1 MEKRKGG
8 KDMEWQVVIAASV
21 CLLLL
26 LALVLLLILP
36 ELRLRQAADYLR
48 KTLEDPERDLKLP
61 RALRSLGGELSA
73 VRAQLLL
80 QRAETRQQERRRQDL
95 IAFLA
100 HDLKTPLTS
109 VLGYLELLRDE
120 PGLSDDQRAKYT
132 GIALS
137 KAKRLEELV
146 GEFFDINTMDLAL
159 DHRDPVQISF
169 LLEQLAD
176 EFYPLFAAKELKC
189 TLDIQPHLVVTGDG
203 DKLARV
209 FDNVL
214 RNAVNYSAP
223 GGPVGLTAKGERGCV
238 VVTVTNEGLEIPEKE
253 LSNIFE
259 KFYRLDAARSTRTG
273 GAGLGLA
280 IAKEIVELH
289 GGSIRAESTGHHTA
303 FVITLPLTE
312 M

>member
-1 MEKRKGG
+1 MPP
-8 KDMEWQVVIAASV
+8 VYAA
-21 CLLLL
+21 LTTALGL
-26 LALVLLLILP
+26 LALGVLAWLIARP
-36 ELRLRQAADYLR
+36 SFRLRRMGRYLR
-48 KTLEDPERDLKLP
+48 AILTDPEGEIHIPK
-61 RALRSLGGELSA
+61 SLQSVGGELSA
-73 VRAQLLL
+73 VRERLAL
-80 QRAETRQQERRRQDL
+80 QREEAQKAERRRQDL

-120 PGLSDDQRAKYT
+120 PGLSEEQRSKYT

-137 KAKRLEELV
+137 KAQRLEELV
-146 GEFFDINTMDLAL
+146 GEFFDINTMDLTL
-159 DHRDPVQISF
+159 EKRDLVQISF

-176 EFYPLFAAKELKC
+176 EFYPLFAGKELKC
-189 TLDIQPHLVVTGDG
+189 EPQIQPHLVVTGDG

-214 RNAVNYSAP
+214 RNAVNYSTP
-223 GGPVGLTAKGERGCV
+223 GGPVGLSARREGGSA
-238 VVTVTNEGLEIPEKE
+238 VVTVSNEGLEIPEGE

-259 KFYRLDAARSTRTG
+259 KFYRLDAARSSSTG

-289 GGSIRAESTGHHTA
+289 GGTIRAESTGTRTT
-303 FVITLPLTE
+303 FVIALPLKE
-312 M
+312 

>member
-1 MEKRKGG
+1 MTP
-8 KDMEWQVVIAASV
+8 ALSV
-21 CLLLL
+21 LATA
-26 LALVLLLILP
+26 LALLSLGTLAWLIARP
-36 ELRLRQAADYLR
+36 SLRLRQVGRYLQAVL
-48 KTLEDPERDLKLP
+48 KDPERELQAP
-61 RALRSLGGELSA
+61 RSLQNLGSELSA
-73 VRAQLLL
+73 VRERLA
-80 QRAETRQQERRRQDL
+80 RQQEEARQAEHRRQDL

-120 PGLSDDQRAKYT
+120 PGLSEEQRAKYT

-137 KAKRLEELV
+137 KARRLEELV
-146 GEFFDINTMDLAL
+146 GEFFDINTMDLTL
-159 DHRDPVQISF
+159 EKRDLVQVSF

-176 EFYPLFAAKELKC
+176 EFYPLFAAKDLKC
-189 TLDIQPHLVVTGDG
+189 EPAIEPHLVVEGDG

-214 RNAVNYSAP
+214 RNAVNYSTP
-223 GGPVGLTAKGERGCV
+223 GGPVGLIVRREGANV
-238 VVTVTNEGLEIPEKE
+238 VVTISNEGLEIPEGE

-259 KFYRLDAARSTRTG
+259 KFYRLDAARSTSTG

-289 GGSIRAESTGHHTA
+289 GGTIRAESTGSRTA
-303 FVITLPLTE
+303 FLITLPLQK
-312 M
+312 

>member
-1 MEKRKGG
+1 MTTWKIILLTAG
-8 KDMEWQVVIAASV
+8 
-21 CLLLL
+21 CLALL
-26 LALVLLLILP
+26 LALVILAALP
-36 ELRLRQAADYLR
+36 GIRLRRVGKALQEI
-48 KTLEDPERDLKLP
+48 LEDPSQTREVP
-61 RALRSLGGELSA
+61 RALNPVAGDLAA
-73 VRAQLLL
+73 VRARLCL
-80 QRAETRQQERRRQDL
+80 QQEEVRQEEKRRQDL

-120 PGLSDDQRAKYT
+120 PGLSEEQRSKYT
-132 GIALS
+132 GVALA

-159 DHRDPVQISF
+159 DRRDEVQISF

-176 EFYPLFAAKELKC
+176 EFYPLFASKDLTCAP
-189 TLDIQPHLVVTGDG
+189 DIEPHLVVEGDG

-214 RNAVNYSAP
+214 RNAVSYSSP
-223 GGPVGLTAKGERGCV
+223 GGPVGLVARREGDQA

-253 LSNIFE
+253 LSNIFQ

-289 GGSIRAESTGHHTA
+289 GGSIWAESTGRRTD
-303 FVITLPLTE
+303 FVIQLPLKGASHG
-312 M
+312 